1 MKFFK
6 TICVVFSLL
15 LVFTNLVSC
24 SGSKRRLAA
33 ELTPIANPVNLQK
46 VWSVSIG
53 KSMPYNFKPVL
64 VNNAIYTAAV
74 AGEVYKFNSQTGQS
88 LWQANIKETIS
99 AGPGTDGKIVIVP
112 TIKGNVYAFDA
123 DTGKPLWDTSVA
135 TEVLTEP
142 LVVAGVVVIRT
153 IDNRFIALDA
163 TNGKRKWVNPRGQSA
178 LSLRTS
184 YSMGSINNE
193 VIFTGL
199 SGGKY
204 GLLAL
209 TNGNLIW
216 ESLLA
221 PPKGASEIE
230 RLSDVTAKPTLLGSR
245 MCAVSYQGKIGCGE
259 IKNAAMSWTKDFSSF
274 SGTTQSADA
283 VYAVNEKSYL
293 VAFNAANGQE
303 IWRNEK
309 LVWRDLGEPLAVGK
323 VILAGDSEGY
333 LHLFGQDN
341 GNILGRVR
349 VDSTPIEA
357 PPIPSNGQIIV
368 QSKGGTL
375 ASYRLQ

>member
-1 MKFFK
+1 MKFLKRAAFL
-6 TICVVFSLL
+6 FSLI
-15 LVFTNLVSC
+15 LVITSVVSC

-33 ELTPIANPVNLQK
+33 ELTPIANPIELQK

-64 VNNAIYTAAV
+64 VNNAIYTASAE
-74 AGEVYKFNSQTGQS
+74 GEIYKFNSQTGQS
-88 LWQANIKETIS
+88 LWQSKIKETIS

-112 TIKGNVYAFDA
+112 SIKGNVYAFDA
-123 DTGKPLWDTSVA
+123 ETGKPLWDTSVA

-153 IDNRFIALDA
+153 IDNRFIGLDA
-163 TNGKRKWVNPRGQSA
+163 ASGKRKWVNQRGQST

-193 VIFTGL
+193 VIFTGF

-259 IKNAAMSWTKDFSSF
+259 IKNASMSWTKDFSSF
-274 SGTTQSADA
+274 SGTTQSPDA
-283 VYAVNEKSYL
+283 VYAINEKSYL
-293 VAFNAANGQE
+293 IAFNASSGQE

-349 VDSTPIEA
+349 VDSSPVEA
-357 PPIPSNGQIIV
+357 PPIPSNGLIVV

-375 ASYRLQ
+375 AAYRIK

>member
-1 MKFFK
+1 MKFLKSFS
-6 TICVVFSLL
+6 CVLSLL
-15 LVFTNLVSC
+15 LITVALSSC

-33 ELTPIANPVNLQK
+33 ELTPIANPINLQK

-53 KSMPYNFKPVL
+53 KSQPYNFKPVL
-64 VNNAIYTAAV
+64 VGNAIYTAAT
-74 AGEVYKFNSQTGQS
+74 AGEVYKFNSQNGQS
-88 LWQANIKETIS
+88 LWQANVKETLS
-99 AGPGTDGKIVIVP
+99 AGPGSDGKIVVIP
-112 TIKGNVYAFDA
+112 SIKGTIYAFDA
-123 DTGKPLWDTSVA
+123 MTGKPLWDTSVA

-142 LVVAGVVVIRT
+142 LVVAGMVVIRT
-153 IDNRFIALDA
+153 VDNRFIALDA
-163 TNGKRKWVNPRGQSA
+163 STGKRKWVNQRGQST
-178 LSLRTS
+178 LSLRAS

-193 VIFTGL
+193 VIFTGF
-199 SGGKY
+199 SGGKF

-209 TNGNLIW
+209 SNGNLIW

-230 RLSDVTAKPTLLGSR
+230 RLSDVAAKPTLLGSR

-259 IKNAAMSWTKDFSSF
+259 IKNAAMSWTKDFSSY

-283 VYAVNEKSYL
+283 VFAVNDKSYL
-293 VAFNAANGQE
+293 TGFNALNGQE
-303 IWRNEK
+303 LWRNEK

-323 VILAGDSEGY
+323 VILAGDAEGY

-357 PPIPSNGQIIV
+357 PPVPTNGLIIV

-375 ASYRLQ
+375 AAYKIQ

>member
-1 MKFFK
+1 MKFLKSFS
-6 TICVVFSLL
+6 CVLSLL
-15 LVFTNLVSC
+15 LITVALSSC

-33 ELTPIANPVNLQK
+33 ELTPIANPINLQK

-53 KSMPYNFKPVL
+53 KSQPYNFKPVL
-64 VNNAIYTAAV
+64 VGNAIYTAAT
-74 AGEVYKFNSQTGQS
+74 AGEVYKFNSQNGQS
-88 LWQANIKETIS
+88 LWQVNVKETLS
-99 AGPGTDGKIVIVP
+99 AGPGSDGKIVVIP
-112 TIKGNVYAFDA
+112 SIKGTIYAFDA
-123 DTGKPLWDTSVA
+123 MTGKPLWDTSVA

-142 LVVAGVVVIRT
+142 LVVAGMVVIRT
-153 IDNRFIALDA
+153 VDNRFIALDA
-163 TNGKRKWVNPRGQSA
+163 STGKRKWVNQRGQST
-178 LSLRTS
+178 LSLRAS

-193 VIFTGL
+193 VIFTGF
-199 SGGKY
+199 SGGKF

-209 TNGNLIW
+209 SNGNLIW

-230 RLSDVTAKPTLLGSR
+230 RLSDVAAKPTLLGSR

-259 IKNAAMSWTKDFSSF
+259 IKNAAMSWTKDFSSY

-283 VYAVNEKSYL
+283 VFAVNDKSYL
-293 VAFNAANGQE
+293 TGFNALNGQE
-303 IWRNEK
+303 LWRNEK

-323 VILAGDSEGY
+323 VILAGDAEGY

-357 PPIPSNGQIIV
+357 PPVPTNGLIIV

-375 ASYRLQ
+375 AAYRIQ

>member
-1 MKFFK
+1 MKLFK
-6 TICVVFSLL
+6 TTVLLFSLFL
-15 LVFTNLVSC
+15 AVTSIVSC

-33 ELTPIANPVNLQK
+33 ELTPITNPITLQK

-53 KSMPYNFKPVL
+53 KSAPYSFKPVL
-64 VNNAIYTAAV
+64 VNNSIYTAA
-74 AGEVYKFNSQTGQS
+74 ASGEIYKFTSQTGQS

-99 AGPGTDGKIVIVP
+99 AGPGTDGNIVVVP
-112 TIKGNVYAFDA
+112 SIKGNVYAFDA
-123 DTGKPLWDTSVA
+123 VTGKPLWDTTVA

-142 LVVAGVVVIRT
+142 LVVGGLVVIRT
-153 IDNRFIALDA
+153 IDNRFIGLDA
-163 TNGKRKWVNPRGQSA
+163 SNGKRKWVNQRGQST

-193 VIFTGL
+193 VILTGF

-259 IKNAAMSWTKDFSSF
+259 IKNAGMSWSKDFSSF
-274 SGTTQSADA
+274 SGTTQSDNA
-283 VYAVNEKSYL
+283 VYAINEKSYL
-293 VAFNAANGQE
+293 VAFNASNGQE
-303 IWRNEK
+303 VWRNEK

-349 VDSTPIEA
+349 VDSSPIEA

-375 ASYRLQ
+375 ASFRIQ

>member
-33 ELTPIANPVNLQK
+33 ELTPITNPVNLQK

>member
-33 ELTPIANPVNLQK
+33 ELTPITNPVNLQK

-64 VNNAIYTAAV
+64 VNNAIYTAAA

-88 LWQANIKETIS
+88 LWQANIKEAIS

-112 TIKGNVYAFDA
+112 TIKGNIYAFDA
-123 DTGKPLWDTSVA
+123 ETGKPLWDTSVA

-163 TNGKRKWVNPRGQSA
+163 SNGKRKWVNPRGQSA

-216 ESLLA
+216 ENLLA

-259 IKNAAMSWTKDFSSF
+259 IKNAAMSWTKGFSSF
-274 SGTTQSADA
+274 SGTTQSPDA

>member
-6 TICVVFSLL
+6 SLSCVLSLL
-15 LVFTNLVSC
+15 LIAVAVSSC

-33 ELTPIANPVNLQK
+33 DLQPIANPINLQK

-53 KSMPYNFKPVL
+53 KSDPYNFKPVL
-64 VNNAIYTAAV
+64 LSNAIYTAAA
-74 AGEVYKFNSQTGQS
+74 AGEVYKFNSQNGQS
-88 LWQANIKETIS
+88 LWQANIKEIIS
-99 AGPGTDGKIVIVP
+99 AGPGTDGKIVVVP
-112 TIKGNVYAFDA
+112 SLKGNIYAFDA
-123 DTGKPLWDTSVA
+123 LNGKPVWDTSVA

-142 LVVAGVVVIRT
+142 LVVAGIVVIRT
-153 IDNRFIALDA
+153 VDNRFIALDA
-163 TNGKRKWVNPRGQSA
+163 ATGKRKWVNQRGQST
-178 LSLRTS
+178 LSLRAS
-184 YSMGSINNE
+184 YSMGSINDE
-193 VIFTGL
+193 VIFTGF
-199 SGGKY
+199 SAGKF

-209 TNGNLIW
+209 ANGNLIW

-230 RLSDVTAKPTLLGSR
+230 RLSDVAAKPTLLGAR

-283 VYAVNEKSYL
+283 VYAVNDKSYL
-293 VAFNAANGQE
+293 VAFNALNGQE
-303 IWRNEK
+303 LWRNEK

-323 VILAGDSEGY
+323 VILAGDTEGY
-333 LHLFGQDN
+333 LHLFAQDN

-349 VDSTPIEA
+349 VDSSPIAA
-357 PPIPSNGQIIV
+357 PPIPTNGLIII

-375 ASYRLQ
+375 ASYRIQ

>member
-33 ELTPIANPVNLQK
+33 ELTPITNPVNLQK

-64 VNNAIYTAAV
+64 VNNAIYTAAA

-88 LWQANIKETIS
+88 LWQANIKEAIS

-112 TIKGNVYAFDA
+112 TIKGNIYAFDA
-123 DTGKPLWDTSVA
+123 ETGKPLWDTSVA

-163 TNGKRKWVNPRGQSA
+163 SNGKRKWVNPRGQSA

-274 SGTTQSADA
+274 SGTTQSPDA